1 MWVVGMAGPNENADR
16 HRGAIVVQAVDRA
29 PGIAAFAGRQKCHL
43 ARTDIGDL
51 PTFRSARLHPELAE
65 QLPHLQIGG
74 YAGDRSVAMPVTGT
88 AALIAGD
95 CGIFPESSVISP
107 MSWASPLRPSLTDW
121 LKVPM
126 FTYPP
131 PVE

>member
-16 HRGAIVVQAVDRA
+16 HRGAIVVQAVDGA
-29 PGIAAFAGRQKCHL
+29 PESPHSL
-43 ARTDIGDL
+43 ATRKATLLALMSVTCPHSARPVFIPNL
-51 PTFRSARLHPELAE
+51 QSSCPTF
-65 QLPHLQIGG
+65 
-74 YAGDRSVAMPVTGT
+74 RSVAMPVTGT

-126 FTYPP
+126 LTYPP